1 MSFLNTH
8 RLHWG
13 SHDALSGNFQL
24 HLDLMIHEELNLFA
38 PLHEPIP
45 STSAEPPT
53 QMPGQ
58 IVTLTADTIEQLSP

>member
-24 HLDLMIHEELNLFA
+24 HLDLMIHEEINLFV
-38 PLHEPIP
+38 PLHE
-45 STSAEPPT
+45 SALSASAEPPT

-58 IVTLTADTIEQLSP
+58 IVTLPDDTMEQLSP

>member
-13 SHDALSGNFQL
+13 SHDALSGNLQL
-24 HLDLMIHEELNLFA
+24 HLGLMIHEEFNPFA
-38 PLHEPIP
+38 PFNE
-45 STSAEPPT
+45 SDSAAGAEDPT

-58 IVTLTADTIEQLSP
+58 ILTAPASVTELLGP